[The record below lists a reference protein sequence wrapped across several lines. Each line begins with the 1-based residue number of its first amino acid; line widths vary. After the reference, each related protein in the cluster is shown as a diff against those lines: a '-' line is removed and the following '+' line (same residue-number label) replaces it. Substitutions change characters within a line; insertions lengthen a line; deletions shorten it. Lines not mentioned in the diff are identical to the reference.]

1 MIKLP
6 SIDQQ
11 TLQTDPFEW
20 TFVND
25 LFTKED
31 SETLAETYPHD
42 SFKTVAGNDG
52 EKSYEYEAR
61 SLIHMGAD
69 SPSNPQGLSAAWRQ
83 LAADLL
89 SPAYR
94 AAMTKL
100 TGRDLTSAPIEVNVF
115 HYTPGSWLG
124 PHLDLKTKIVTHVL
138 YFNKTWNVADGGCL
152 TILRSGDISDAVTEV
167 SPIVGNSSVIVRSE
181 KSWHAVS
188 RVVDTCKLSRR
199 SVTVTF
205 YHPGSSST
213 MWPVGENAPLH
224 NYKWKEQPAEKSWFF
239 GLLKGGKK

>member
-1 MIKLP
+1 MINLT
-6 SIDQQ
+6 SIEQQ
-11 TLQTDPFEW
+11 TLMTDPFEW
-20 TFVND
+20 AFVNN

-31 SETLAETYPHD
+31 GESLADSYPRD

-52 EKSYEYEAR
+52 EKSYEYESR
-61 SLIHMGAD
+61 SLIHMGATVPS
-69 SPSNPQGLSAAWRQ
+69 SPKGLSPAWRQ
-83 LAADLL
+83 LADDLL

-94 AAMTKL
+94 TAMTKL
-100 TGRDLTSAPIEVNVF
+100 TGRDLTNAPLEVNIF

-152 TILRSGDISDAVTEV
+152 TILRSGNISDAVTEV
-167 SPIVGNSSVIVRSE
+167 APIVGNSSVIVRSE

-188 RVVDTCKLSRR
+188 RVVDTCHLSRR

-205 YHPGSSST
+205 YQPDSPST
-213 MWPVGENAPLH
+213 MWPAGENAPLH
-224 NYKWKEQPAEKSWFF
+224 NYDWKEKPAEKRWFF
-239 GLLKGGKK
+239 GLLKGR